1 MRFTHLEN
9 FHPTFKGQK
18 SHGCPLRGSAIHQRV
33 FLVNCFY
40 RCVDR
45 KVFLA
50 TWKDI
55 PAANEVQNQISDVS
69 FSSGRNGYQ
78 RGTQQFSR

>member
-1 MRFTHLEN
+1 MLIF
-9 FHPTFKGQK
+9 FFF
-18 SHGCPLRGSAIHQRV
+18 SFFC
-33 FLVNCFY
+33 

-55 PAANEVQNQISDVS
+55 PAANEVQNQISDVN
-69 FSSGRNGYQ
+69 FSSGSNGCQ
-78 RGTQQFSR
+78 RGTQQFTR